1 VPSGLHETVLEAAR
15 RFPGEPA
22 WISAD
27 SQLSYGELDR
37 RSSWLASW
45 LHAMGIGAGQIV
57 GLRLRRGPGMAIAM
71 LGVLRAGA
79 AYLPIALDEPAGRL
93 RAMLDDATPAV
104 IVTDGDLAALTSGH
118 EQFAVPAQDSAA
130 AYVIYTSG
138 STGMPKGVL
147 IEHRNLAGHL
157 TWLRRN
163 LPLNPG
169 DRLLQVAPY
178 TFDASVTDF
187 FWPLSSGAAVVS
199 LAEGDQADPAVLAS
213 TLAGQS
219 ITAVRLPPAILPPLL
234 DEPLLAE
241 VTELR
246 YLMCGG
252 DRLAVPLARRVA
264 QRLPRARLFNRYGPT
279 EAAVAVTYHEFLP
292 AEHFAPGDVPIGR
305 PVDGARLY
313 IGNDQLAAEPAPGLS
328 GELIIGGL
336 PVARGYLRDENDG
349 RFTAIAGIGRVFR
362 SGDWVT
368 VNEAGELI
376 FLGRHDDQVQV
387 AGHRVELGE
396 IRAAL
401 SAHPRVADC
410 AIMLTE
416 DDAVTA
422 YVVPAGPA
430 PTQAEFRAFLL
441 TRLPGYMMPVR
452 IAFRQ
457 KLPVTSR
464 GKLDIAALTEYGT
477 GTVG

>member
-37 RSSWLASW
+37 RSGWLASW
-45 LHAMGIGAGQIV
+45 LHATGIGAGQIV
-57 GLRLRRGPGMAIAM
+57 GLRLARGPGMAIAM

-93 RAMLDDATPAV
+93 RAMLDDARPAV
-104 IVTDGDLAALTSGH
+104 IVTEGDLAALTSGH
-118 EQFAVPAQDSAA
+118 EQFATPAQDSAA

-138 STGMPKGVL
+138 STGTPKGVL

-157 TWLRRN
+157 AWLRRN

-187 FWPLSSGAAVVS
+187 FWPLSGGAAVVS
-199 LAEGDQADPAVLAS
+199 LAEGDQA
-213 TLAGQS
+213 
-219 ITAVRLPPAILPPLL
+219 
-234 DEPLLAE
+234 E

-246 YLMCGG
+246 YLVCGG
-252 DRLAVPLARRVA
+252 DRLPVPLARRVA

-279 EAAVAVTYHEFLP
+279 EAAVAVTYHEFLL
-292 AEHFAPGDVPIGR
+292 AEHFAPGEVPIGR

-313 IGNDQLAAEPAPGLS
+313 LGNDQLAAEPAPGLS

-336 PVARGYLRDENDG
+336 PVARGYLHDENDG

-396 IRAAL
+396 IRATL
-401 SAHPRVADC
+401 NAHPRVADC
-410 AIMLTE
+410 AIIFTE

-441 TRLPGYMMPVR
+441 ARLPRYMMPVR